1 MLLTALFH
9 LAHAQPSL
17 QCGPTCL
24 RLAVPTVDRVLL
36 NQSIITTT
44 SHRYATG
51 QPGLGNAFTEAPS
64 SQGTPGC
71 GFLLMIATR
80 HCHYHHHSTTAIISA
95 KQNYY
100 TTQQQRH
107 SCVYT
112 QNVCKAY
119 YRGACTDMLIE
130 AVFAMAGKQDQAN
143 CPPAGEW
150 L

>member
-1 MLLTALFH
+1 MVLFH
-9 LAHAQPSL
+9 LAHAQPSF
-17 QCGPTCL
+17 QSGPTCL
-24 RLAVPTVDRVLL
+24 RLAPPTVDRVLL
-36 NQSIITTT
+36 NQSIIMTT

-51 QPGLGNAFTEAPS
+51 QPDLGNAFTEAPS

-80 HCHYHHHSTTAIISA
+80 HCHYHHHITTAIISA

-100 TTQQQRH
+100 TTQQQCH
-107 SCVYT
+107 SCAYT

-119 YRGACTDMLIE
+119 YRDACTAMLIE
-130 AVFAMAGKQDQAN
+130 VVFAMAGKQDQAN